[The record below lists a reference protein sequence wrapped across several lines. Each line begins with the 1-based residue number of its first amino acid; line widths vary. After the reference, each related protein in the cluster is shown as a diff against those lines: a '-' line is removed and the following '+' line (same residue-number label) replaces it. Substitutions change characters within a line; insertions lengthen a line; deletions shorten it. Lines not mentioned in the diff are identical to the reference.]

1 MLGFHINNLMKLIC
15 QWYERAYRMRT
26 KTMVSVVYPGQ
37 NSCEPIPNQK
47 TLTAH
52 GFFITEFRY
61 LRYSFQHSYVNT
73 EQENFYSVLVWFP
86 TAIKRWSY
94 PVYWP
99 RRSTLATAGISLS
112 SCFLWSNL
120 FGGMMGCCTLTWT
133 LGTHQPLERCH
144 SFKNFNW
151 NGACAFVKR
160 AYSVLGRGRQ

>member
-1 MLGFHINNLMKLIC
+1 MNGPTEWGRKLWC
-15 QWYERAYRMRT
+15 QWFTRGKTHVSQYQT
-26 KTMVSVVYPGQ
+26 KKHSQHMD
-37 NSCEPIPNQK
+37 
-47 TLTAH
+47 
-52 GFFITEFRY
+52 FFITEFRY

>member
-52 GFFITEFRY
+52 GFFYYGVQISQIFVPTFICEHWTREFLLSTCLVPY
-61 LRYSFQHSYVNT
+61 CYQALIISCLLTASVN
-73 EQENFYSVLVWFP
+73 S
-86 TAIKRWSY
+86 
-94 PVYWP
+94 
-99 RRSTLATAGISLS
+99 LATARISLS

-160 AYSVLGRGRQ
+160 AYSVLGRGR